1 MQKIKKGDMVVLNK
15 GKDRGR
21 TGLVLSVRKTV
32 LKQARVLVEGL
43 NLVKRHLKPTQERS
57 GGIVEQEASI
67 AIANVAIWNQ
77 TTAKA
82 DRVGFKIL
90 EDGSKVRIFKST
102 GEVLDA

>member
-1 MQKIKKGDMVVLNK
+1 MQKIKKGDMVVLKK

-21 TGLVLSVRKTV
+21 TGLILSVQKAV
-32 LKQARVLVEGL
+32 SKQARVLVEGL

-57 GGIVEQEASI
+57 GGIVEQEAGI
-67 AIANVAIWNQ
+67 AISNVAIWNQ
-77 TTAKA
+77 ATAKA

-90 EDGSKVRIFKST
+90 EDGRKVRIFKST